1 MDVSF
6 NQVSAIV
13 RLAHKYNIADLEGQA
28 FSALKAYYTD
38 SFDEHESAGFHS
50 QVSFDDVHAIGAVNY
65 ARLANRLEI
74 LPYALYACCGL
85 RGDIVYGWEREDGTV
100 EHLSPEDL
108 KHCLD
113 GRDALAREAMRL
125 LPKVFVSAASDACEF
140 PLDCC
145 ESLAGFMQ
153 EVANGDDAGSYA
165 IFSSR
170 EGIIQEATHRYFICA
185 LCEKLAIERDREER
199 ENVWKRLPQL
209 FGLEIEGWGSEE

>member
-1 MDVSF
+1 QFERDAEFWLDDGNLVLIARNTGFRIYRGLLAAQSEVFRDMFASSSPSTGECHDGCPVVYMSDSPEDLRRLLRVILPTTRRMFFPDDENQVDVSF

-50 QVSFDDVHAIGAVNY
+50 QVSFDNVHAIGAVNY

-125 LPKVFVSAASDACEF
+125 LPKVF
-140 PLDCC
+140 
-145 ESLAGFMQ
+145 
-153 EVANGDDAGSYA
+153 
-165 IFSSR
+165 
-170 EGIIQEATHRYFICA
+170 
-185 LCEKLAIERDREER
+185 
-199 ENVWKRLPQL
+199 
-209 FGLEIEGWGSEE
+209 